1 MQTSMNDRP
10 GPRELTVDDP
20 AHERVV
26 AADLTAVLRRDFILH
41 RDFLWGLCY
50 RMTGSAADA
59 DDLVQDTFER
69 AARHAPPDTE
79 TSLRA
84 WLSRVA
90 LNLSCD
96 QLRRR
101 KLQPYR
107 GTWLPEPVPTDQ
119 LRANAPDST
128 RADARYE
135 LLESATLAFLCAL
148 EALSPKQRAVLL
160 LRDVFDYSVRETAA
174 ALAQS
179 EANVKTSLH
188 RARHAMQAYDQQR
201 CVPTPA
207 LHERTLRT
215 LQRFLLA
222 LSTDNVRSI
231 EALLREDVV
240 AYNDAGDDY
249 VAARKPVIGRQKVA
263 LFHRKITTLADF
275 ANKPARM
282 GIADING
289 LPTLVSEYEPGRAD
303 FAPRQLLSIVVDADG
318 CIQQVHGVLAR
329 NKLQRI
335 AFDDL
340 PRAPALQRMLLGW
353 LRRAMT
359 LLQSPAQRLSRHI
372 QAHRR

>member
-1 MQTSMNDRP
+1 META
-10 GPRELTVDDP
+10 VDDP
-20 AHERVV
+20 AHTLVD
-26 AADLTAVLRRDFILH
+26 ADLTAALRRDFGLH

-69 AARHAPPDTE
+69 AARNPPPDTE
-79 TSLRA
+79 RSLRA

-90 LNLSCD
+90 INLSCD

-119 LRANAPDST
+119 LRMNAADST

-135 LLESATLAFLCAL
+135 MLESTTLAFLCAL
-148 EALSPKQRAVLL
+148 EALRPTQRAVLL

-174 ALAQS
+174 ALDQS
-179 EANVKTSLH
+179 EANVKTTLH
-188 RARHAMQAYDQQR
+188 RARHAMAAYDAQR
-201 CVPTPA
+201 CVPSPA
-207 LHERTLRT
+207 LRERTQRT

-222 LSTDNVRSI
+222 LSTDNVRGI

-240 AYNDAGDDY
+240 AWNDPGDDY
-249 VAARKPVIGRQKVA
+249 VAARKAVVGRHKVA
-263 LFHRKITTLADF
+263 LFHRKITLLVDF
-275 ANKPARM
+275 ASKPVRM
-282 GIADING
+282 AIADING

-318 CIQQVHGVLAR
+318 CIQQLHGVLAR
-329 NKLQRI
+329 KKLGRIVFEDLTSPPALQRI
-335 AFDDL
+335 AL
-340 PRAPALQRMLLGW
+340 RW

-359 LLQSPAQRLSRHI
+359 FLQSPAQRLSRHI